1 MTIQVTNHIE
11 GVNPLG
17 WTPNPFGVSTS
28 GSGGIAIPCIDINVK
43 IDPNVTATV
52 QPGELLN
59 FHTGSSHY
67 APNPVAGETYV
78 HSTVKHK
85 AAGNVSR
92 ILGYWCVALEQG
104 TGGDTIQARFQGAA
118 ECFIYDASDDTIA
131 AGTPLAVAANNES
144 ALSPVAGAL
153 LADVTTRYFAMV
165 WGDALDT
172 TDEDD
177 QGSAGLHTVIFD
189 GRGFGYATKDTLLD
203 ESNQ

>member
-67 APNPVAGETYV
+67 APNPVSGEVYV

-85 AAGNVSR
+85 AAGNMSR

-104 TGGDTIQARFQGAA
+104 TGGDIIQARFQGAV
-118 ECFIYDASDDTIA
+118 DAFCYASGDSIG

-144 ALSPVAGAL
+144 SLSPVGGTL

-165 WGDALDT
+165 YGDALDT
-172 TDEDD
+172 TDADA
-177 QGSAGLHTVIFD
+177 QASAELFPVIFD